1 MRKII
6 FAVALAAAVQAS
18 GLGQA
23 LKPPTIL
30 QHTVVKSGAKLQVA
44 VDETVSE
51 VALESRAKGA
61 KTWTA
66 RSVTVKN
73 LPGGRRIV
81 VDVPPALQGQELR
94 VMVRKTRLAPQIVN
108 FTQDKTK
115 TRIQLPP
122 GLPAGIR
129 LSAEYFNTKAQQ
141 WRRFATAQ
149 APTDTKNPWTIPV
162 PANIRAA
169 QLRLTRLD
177 GKTIGSQS
185 SRFPAAF
192 RTGKT
197 EFAGREIINPAGG
210 PSLANSSGQLMAVA
224 DSSTK
229 SASPQIEES
238 DIWKISGTKVYFFNQ
253 LRGLQVIETA
263 NSTEPEIVSFLRMP
277 AVGED
282 MYLLGDYL
290 ALLVRRDW
298 KNGGTTGVVLV
309 DASLPQARIV
319 AELQIPGWYSDSRL
333 VGGRL
338 VLATTQ
344 WDSTSWQSSSMVRV
358 IDDLATAPRIAAEAQ
373 LDFAANAMGAGSDF
387 LWLSGSKRWS
397 WTESSIAL
405 FPLASLPA
413 LGQPLATELGGMVYD
428 KFKVHQNGDTLFA
441 VTQSWGANWRQSTA
455 LESYSLGGES
465 PERLQ
470 RLPLVEGESLHATR
484 FDGNRAYVVT
494 FEQIDPLWII
504 DLADPAAMRIESELQ
519 VPGWSTYIQPVGGY
533 LAAVGVDAGKVTA
546 SLFDVRDPSNPS
558 LSSRVDIGGDGY
570 AWSEANWNEK
580 AVAIIPDSGLILLP
594 FSSFNSEGDVTAVQ
608 LVDMD
613 AEAGTLTKRGV
624 IRHAFTPRRANALRA
639 GILASISNR
648 ELFLLDASN
657 RDKPTVLAEV
667 TLAFSADLILGSR
680 DGLLVHAENGDWRG
694 STAMLRASLATD
706 PDAVVAES
714 SLGDGEILA
723 GALRGN
729 HLVALLRS
737 HKNPEEGRIVRFD
750 AAQLPKLVETGSS
763 IFKLAAG
770 WSASVDLVWP
780 AQNLIVAAVRRS
792 NWGWW
797 WRGPVVYDAP
807 MGSVSAR
814 IAVSTG
820 MYPPPYSFGEE
831 SVTLHAFDL
840 SVAVP
845 RVGSSFDLAPISPR
859 NTSSFFASD
868 GLVIFSSERAME
880 EKQPAGKPVPSPHF
894 MGQTLA
900 VVEGWPSFSPSPRFM
915 GKTFLQVADYADP
928 AAPYL
933 WPEVALPGRLE
944 SITEF
949 NRAAGLVFAANNGG
963 GLDALLYEGGSAH
976 SIATL
981 PKSDL
986 RSAEGRAVW
995 TLTGKNLYR
1004 HRLANTGVWTPEGM
1018 RSDLP
1023 FAAPSAMRAH
1033 ADGLIMRRG
1042 DDLASIP
1049 VEFTSPF
1056 KQLTIPGWNWWQ
1068 NDDLSQVEIIGDS
1081 TAVPAG
1087 QYGIEILR

>member
-1 MRKII
+1 MRML
-6 FAVALAAAVQAS
+6 FLPALILLATPLTFPSQAAVGKVLPHSLFNSNTQ
-18 GLGQA
+18 LR
-23 LKPPTIL
+23 
-30 QHTVVKSGAKLQVA
+30 VKLP
-44 VDETVSE
+44 ETVSE
-51 VALESRAKGA
+51 VVVEA
-61 KTWTA
+61 KTKRTRTWTVLSS
-66 RSVTVKN
+66 SVAN
-73 LPGGRRIV
+73 PPGS
-81 VDVPPALQGQELR
+81 
-94 VMVRKTRLAPQIVN
+94 TRLIFN
-108 FTQDKTK
+108 
-115 TRIQLPP
+115 LPP
-122 GLPAGIR
+122 GASRQDLRVKIRNLRPAPQVVAFTPDRARTQMRISAGLAAATR
-129 LSAEYFNTKAQQ
+129 LSAEYFDGGTQQ
-141 WRRFATAQ
+141 WRRFIAAE
-149 APTDTKNPWTIPV
+149 APANAGSSWSVAV
-162 PANIRAA
+162 PAA
-169 QLRLTRLD
+169 QRRSPLRLV
-177 GKTIGSQS
+177 KIEASQS
-185 SRFPAAF
+185 SRFPASF

-197 EFAGREIINPAGG
+197 QFSGREVRSDDTAYSMDASSARLAG
-210 PSLANSSGQLMAVA
+210 SSA
-224 DSSTK
+224 DAAT
-229 SASPQIEES
+229 PQTEES
-238 DIWKISGTKVYFFNQ
+238 DIWKISGTTIYFFNQ

-263 NSTEPEIVSFLRMP
+263 NAAEPEIVSFLRMP

-282 MYLLGDYL
+282 MYLLGDYR

-344 WDSTSWQSSSMVRV
+344 WDSASWQSSSMVRV

-455 LESYSLGGES
+455 LESYSLGGKR

-504 DLADPAAMRIESELQ
+504 DLADPVAMRIESELQ

-880 EKQPAGKPVPSPHF
+880 EKQPADKPVPSPHF

-915 GKTFLQVADYADP
+915 GQTFLQVADYADP

-995 TLTGKNLYR
+995 TLTGKNLHR
-1004 HRLANTGVWTPEGM
+1004 HRLANTGGWTPEGM
-1018 RSDLP
+1018 RADLP

-1033 ADGLIMRRG
+1033 AGGLIMRRG
-1042 DDLASIP
+1042 DDLVSIP

>member
-1 MRKII
+1 MRYLLLP
-6 FAVALAAAVQAS
+6 ALILLATPLTFPSQAAVGKVLPHSLFNSNTQ
-18 GLGQA
+18 LR
-23 LKPPTIL
+23 
-30 QHTVVKSGAKLQVA
+30 VKLP
-44 VDETVSE
+44 ETVSE
-51 VALESRAKGA
+51 VVVEA
-61 KTWTA
+61 KTKRTRTWTVLTS
-66 RSVTVKN
+66 SVAN
-73 LPGGRRIV
+73 PPGSTRV
-81 VDVPPALQGQELR
+81 VF
-94 VMVRKTRLAPQIVN
+94 N
-108 FTQDKTK
+108 
-115 TRIQLPP
+115 LPP
-122 GLPAGIR
+122 GASRQDLRVKIRNLRPAPQVVAFTPDRTRPLMRISAGLAAGTR
-129 LSAEYFNTKAQQ
+129 LSAEYFDRGTQQ
-141 WRRFATAQ
+141 WRRFIAVEA
-149 APTDTKNPWTIPV
+149 
-162 PANIRAA
+162 PANTGSPWGVAVPDA
-169 QLRLTRLD
+169 QRRSLLRLVKIEANTPP
-177 GKTIGSQS
+177 SPS
-185 SRFPAAF
+185 SRFPASF

-197 EFAGREIINPAGG
+197 QFPGREIRSDETAYAMDATSARLLAG
-210 PSLANSSGQLMAVA
+210 SSA
-224 DSSTK
+224 DAAT
-229 SASPQIEES
+229 PQTEES
-238 DIWKISGTKVYFFNQ
+238 DIWKISGTTIYFFNQ

-263 NSTEPEIVSFLRMP
+263 NAAEPEIVSFLRMP

-282 MYLLGDYL
+282 MYLLGDYR

-333 VGGRL
+333 VDGRL

-344 WDSTSWQSSSMVRV
+344 WDSASWQSSSMVRV

-413 LGQPLATELGGMVYD
+413 LGQPLRTELGGMIYD

-519 VPGWSTYIQPVGGY
+519 VPGWSTYIQPIGGY

-580 AVAIIPDSGLILLP
+580 AVAIIPGSGLILLP
-594 FSSFNSEGDVTAVQ
+594 FSSFNSDGDVTAVQ

-624 IRHAFTPRRANALRA
+624 IRHAFAPRRANALRE

-648 ELFLLDASN
+648 ELFLIDAAD
-657 RDKPTVLAEV
+657 RDNPSAVAEV
-667 TLAFSADLILGSR
+667 TLAFAADRLLGSR
-680 DGLLVHAENGDWRG
+680 QGVLVHAENGDWRG
-694 STAMLRASLATD
+694 SAAVLRVSSAID
-706 PDAVVAES
+706 PDAVSAEAP
-714 SLGDGEILA
+714 LGDGELVA

-729 HLVALLRS
+729 QLVAVLRG
-737 HKNPEEGRIVRFD
+737 HKNPEEGRIVLFD
-750 AAQLPKLVETGSS
+750 ATQLPALVETGRST
-763 IFKLAAG
+763 FKTAVT
-770 WSASVDLVWP
+770 WNASVELVWP
-780 AQNLIVAAVRRS
+780 SENLVVAAVRR
-792 NWGWW
+792 NNRGWW
-797 WRGPVVYDAP
+797 WRGPIDLPIP
-807 MGSVSAR
+807 MAVGGLMDDSGIASSR
-814 IAVSTG
+814 IAMSALPF
-820 MYPPPYSFGEE
+820 YPYGYGKE

-840 SVAVP
+840 SAPVP
-845 RVGSSFDLAPISPR
+845 RETSSLDLEAISPR
-859 NTSSFFASD
+859 ETSSFFAAD
-868 GLVIFSSERAME
+868 GLVVFSSERTQE
-880 EKQPAGKPVPSPHF
+880 ENQPAGEPVRFPQRLV
-894 MGQTLA
+894 GQ
-900 VVEGWPSFSPSPRFM
+900 
-915 GKTFLQVADYADP
+915 TFLQIADFADP
-928 AAPYL
+928 ATPFL
-933 WPEVALPGRLE
+933 WPEAALPGRLE

-949 NRAAGLVFAANNGG
+949 DREAGLVFAANNEGD
-963 GLDALLYEGGSAH
+963 LEALLYEGGVAQ
-976 SIATL
+976 SIASL

-986 RSAEGRAVW
+986 RSIDGRRAW
-995 TLTGKNLYR
+995 TFSSGSLSRHHLDDTGR
-1004 HRLANTGVWTPEGM
+1004 WTPEGT
-1018 RSDLP
+1018 RADVP

-1042 DDLASIP
+1042 DELASMP

-1056 KQLTIPGWNWWQ
+1056 KQLTIPGWSWWQ
-1068 NDDLSQVEIIGDS
+1068 NNDLSQVEIIGDS

>member
-1 MRKII
+1 MKKII

-51 VALESRAKGA
+51 VVLESRAKGA

-66 RSVTVKN
+66 RPATVKN

-122 GLPAGIR
+122 GLPAGTR

-169 QLRLTRLD
+169 HLRLTRLD

-282 MYLLGDYL
+282 MYLLGDYR

-455 LESYSLGGES
+455 LESYSLGGKR

-504 DLADPAAMRIESELQ
+504 DLADPVAMRIESELQ
-519 VPGWSTYIQPVGGY
+519 VPGWSTYIQPIGGY

-580 AVAIIPDSGLILLP
+580 AVAIIPGSGLILLP
-594 FSSFNSEGDVTAVQ
+594 FSSFNSDGDVTAVQ

-624 IRHAFTPRRANALRA
+624 IRHAFAPRRANALRE

-648 ELFLLDASN
+648 ELFLIDAAD
-657 RDKPTVLAEV
+657 RDNPSAVAEV
-667 TLAFSADLILGSR
+667 TLAFAADRLLGSR
-680 DGLLVHAENGDWRG
+680 QGVLVHAENGDWRG
-694 STAMLRASLATD
+694 SAAVLRVSSAID
-706 PDAVVAES
+706 PDAVSAEAP
-714 SLGDGEILA
+714 LGDGELVA
-723 GALRGN
+723 GDLRGN
-729 HLVALLRS
+729 HLVAVLRG
-737 HKNPEEGRIVRFD
+737 HKNPEEGRIVLFD
-750 AAQLPKLVETGSS
+750 ATQLPALVETGRST
-763 IFKLAAG
+763 FKTAVT
-770 WSASVDLVWP
+770 WNASVELVWP
-780 AQNLIVAAVRRS
+780 SENLVVAAVRR
-792 NWGWW
+792 NNRGWW
-797 WRGPVVYDAP
+797 WRGPIHLPTLMDA
-807 MGSVSAR
+807 GGIASSR
-814 IAVSTG
+814 IAMSALPF
-820 MYPPPYSFGEE
+820 YPYGYGKE

-840 SVAVP
+840 SAPVP
-845 RVGSSFDLAPISPR
+845 RETSSLDLEAISPR
-859 NTSSFFASD
+859 ETSSFFAAD
-868 GLVIFSSERAME
+868 GLVVFSSERTQE
-880 EKQPAGKPVPSPHF
+880 ENQPAGEPVRFPQRLV
-894 MGQTLA
+894 GQ
-900 VVEGWPSFSPSPRFM
+900 
-915 GKTFLQVADYADP
+915 TFLQIADFADP
-928 AAPYL
+928 AAPFL
-933 WPEVALPGRLE
+933 WPEAALPGRLE

-949 NRAAGLVFAANNGG
+949 DREAGLVFAANNEGE
-963 GLDALLYEGGSAH
+963 LEALLYEGGVAQ
-976 SIATL
+976 SIASL

-986 RSAEGRAVW
+986 RSIDGRRAW
-995 TLTGKNLYR
+995 TFSSGSLSRHHLDDTGR
-1004 HRLANTGVWTPEGM
+1004 WTPEGT
-1018 RSDLP
+1018 RADVP

-1042 DDLASIP
+1042 DDLASMP

-1056 KQLTIPGWNWWQ
+1056 KQLTIPGWSWWQ
-1068 NDDLSQVEIIGDS
+1068 NNDLSQVEIIGDS